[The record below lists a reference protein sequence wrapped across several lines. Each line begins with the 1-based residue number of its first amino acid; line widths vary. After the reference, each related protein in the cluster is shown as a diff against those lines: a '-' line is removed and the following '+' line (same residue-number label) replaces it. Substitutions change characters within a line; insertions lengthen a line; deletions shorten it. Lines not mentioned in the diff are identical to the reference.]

1 MKVKN
6 MRLSLFLSFLL
17 ICQINSHS
25 NAVHEIVH
33 DKSQFPK
40 AYTLSDGSVLI
51 ISTPRGEQS
60 MLESK
65 YDKQGRVLYGNSTYG
80 LGYTASSQLVQLQS
94 VNGSEPNYL
103 LLYHNKENLKGAES
117 KEYIL
122 EFNHGRTKN
131 TSFTNSIYQQKSIVA
146 LKNGKVVLAGLN
158 KKAGYGAETSVDL
171 KIYDPETSQFGTG
184 VSFSAF
190 SDYVSCF

>member
-17 ICQINSHS
+17 ICQINSLS

-33 DKSQFPK
+33 DKSQFPI

-51 ISTPRGEQS
+51 LSTPRGEQS

-94 VNGSEPNYL
+94 VNGSEW
-103 LLYHNKENLKGAES
+103 
-117 KEYIL
+117 
-122 EFNHGRTKN
+122 KN
-131 TSFTNSIYQQKSIVA
+131 
-146 LKNGKVVLAGLN
+146 
-158 KKAGYGAETSVDL
+158 
-171 KIYDPETSQFGTG
+171 
-184 VSFSAF
+184 
-190 SDYVSCF
+190 